1 MVGRTGAGKSSI
13 MVALMRIVE
22 LSGGRILLD
31 GVDAAGLGL
40 GFLRSKIAIVPQDPV
55 LFSGSIRSNL
65 DPFGEWEDR
74 RLEEILRRV
83 GLMGEGLG
91 GGERVGTLDERVEED
106 GCNFSV
112 GQRQLVVIARA
123 LLSECSIVLMDEAT
137 AAIDVDTDQ
146 KIQKAI
152 RSEFSNATVITVA
165 HRLNT
170 IMDADLILVM
180 DDGKMAEFDNPG
192 ALLEK
197 EQGIFRGLVEA
208 YESSHE

>member
-1 MVGRTGAGKSSI
+1 MGRTGAGKSSI

-22 LSGGRILLD
+22 LSGGRIMLD

>member
-1 MVGRTGAGKSSI
+1 VGRTGAGKSSI

-22 LSGGRILLD
+22 LSGGRIMLD

>member
-1 MVGRTGAGKSSI
+1 MGRTGAGKSSI

>member
-1 MVGRTGAGKSSI
+1 MGRTGAGKSSI

-74 RLEEILRRV
+74 RLEESLRRV

>member
-1 MVGRTGAGKSSI
+1 

-22 LSGGRILLD
+22 LSGGRIMLD